1 MLFRLPA
8 EPAHSLGL
16 WAIRLGLDRFLLDR
30 FADEPDTEILEQRLW
45 GRTFS
50 NPIGLAA
57 GFDKDAKVWRG
68 VQRWGFGFVEVGT
81 LTPRPQKG
89 NDTPRVFRLEADE
102 AIINSMGFNNAGL
115 SSALSRIPPK
125 SGRPTVIGI
134 NIGKNRDSSD
144 PAADYEF
151 GVLRAARHADYLV
164 INVSSPN
171 TPGLRDLQRRTQLNS
186 LLHRLIE
193 VRDRAHQEIPMLL
206 KISPDLTSTECQ
218 DIAGVVL
225 SNRIDGLIISNTTT
239 NRTADLA
246 SANAHR
252 EGGLSGRPLFNSSTA
267 LLAEMYGLTQGRLP
281 LIGVGG
287 VSGARDAYEKIRA
300 GASLVQIHT
309 ALIFSGPAIVSQIK
323 RGLVDLL
330 RRDGFGSIKEAVG
343 TAHRPKTA
351 RQALV
356 AV

>member
-1 MLFRLPA
+1 MPDPYSLVRRMLFRLPA

-134 NIGKNRDSSD
+134 NIGKK
-144 PAADYEF
+144 
-151 GVLRAARHADYLV
+151 
-164 INVSSPN
+164 
-171 TPGLRDLQRRTQLNS
+171 PGQ
-186 LLHRLIE
+186 
-193 VRDRAHQEIPMLL
+193 
-206 KISPDLTSTECQ
+206 
-218 DIAGVVL
+218 
-225 SNRIDGLIISNTTT
+225 
-239 NRTADLA
+239 
-246 SANAHR
+246 
-252 EGGLSGRPLFNSSTA
+252 
-267 LLAEMYGLTQGRLP
+267 
-281 LIGVGG
+281 
-287 VSGARDAYEKIRA
+287 
-300 GASLVQIHT
+300 
-309 ALIFSGPAIVSQIK
+309 
-323 RGLVDLL
+323 
-330 RRDGFGSIKEAVG
+330 
-343 TAHRPKTA
+343 
-351 RQALV
+351 
-356 AV
+356 